1 MNDDNHADETPQ
13 DRIAKVALYLE
24 SVKARMPAEEFET
37 LQQAVHEMAHLLAD
51 GREGILDAGDR
62 ENFTD
67 DVQKEFLTVT
77 AIVMTGRMDHQV
89 VDMPSPDGSPG
100 YAIVTQ
106 ELANDPEELAKLR
119 EKLHHNATERE
130 TINTELDGIAR
141 ASGIDTDN

>member
-37 LQQAVHEMAHLLAD
+37 LHQAVREMARLLAD
-51 GREGILDAGDR
+51 GREGFWEAGNR

-67 DVQKEFLTVT
+67 TIQKEFLTVM
-77 AIVMTGRMDHQV
+77 AIVTTGRMDHQV
-89 VDMPSPDGSPG
+89 VDMPGPDGSPG
-100 YAIVTQ
+100 YAVVTP
-106 ELANDPEELAKLR
+106 ELANDPDELAKLR
-119 EKLHHNATERE
+119 EKITNWATERE

-141 ASGIDTDN
+141 ASGTDTDH

>member
-1 MNDDNHADETPQ
+1 MNDNDHADETPQ

-37 LQQAVHEMAHLLAD
+37 LHQAVHEMVHLLTD
-51 GREGILDAGDR
+51 GREGILETVDR

-67 DVQKEFLTVT
+67 NIQKEFLTVM

-89 VDMPSPDGSPG
+89 VDMPGRDGSPG
-100 YAIVTQ
+100 YAVVTQ
-106 ELANDPEELAKLR
+106 ELANDPEELAKVR
-119 EKLHHNATERE
+119 EKLHDWATERE
-130 TINTELDGIAR
+130 AIDTELDGIAR